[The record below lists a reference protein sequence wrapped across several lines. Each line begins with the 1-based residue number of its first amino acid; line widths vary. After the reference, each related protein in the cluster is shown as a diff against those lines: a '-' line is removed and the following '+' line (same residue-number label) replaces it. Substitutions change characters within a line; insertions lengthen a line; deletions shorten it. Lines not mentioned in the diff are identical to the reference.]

1 MNQLKIMEEAL
12 DNLYANCLLLE
23 KYKRRITFINSN
35 KAIKSDYDNNEDEI
49 NKLETEIKIARLNK
63 YIVEELNENI
73 NIIFYEYLSNEYDEQ
88 DINLCNNA

>member
-1 MNQLKIMEEAL
+1 MEEAL